1 MRIYQLSL
9 TRLEALHT
17 LPWPF
22 VRVCAHKT
30 VIMRALLYSSA
41 IIISQKNPHMRMN
54 LCSIEGFCAYGKVM
68 KLRLKQ
74 NDVSCGINI
83 A

>member
-1 MRIYQLSL
+1 MHIYQLSL
-9 TRLEALHT
+9 TRLEALRT
-17 LPWPF
+17 PPWPF
-22 VRVCAHKT
+22 VCVHKT

-41 IIISQKNPHMRMN
+41 IIISQKNPHMRIN

-68 KLRLKQ
+68 KLRLKL